1 MRLIIWVVDA
11 VKPVEDLL
19 EIKMKLAVSELKW
32 FELRKR
38 IIRWQKK
45 RDDDQLA
52 RVERAEEHSI
62 SILQKRYGYT
72 REQATAELHKHY
84 ANARLD

>member
-1 MRLIIWVVDA
+1 MRLIISVVDA

>member
-1 MRLIIWVVDA
+1 MKIA
-11 VKPVEDLL
+11 VAEL
-19 EIKMKLAVSELKW
+19 EW
-32 FELRKR
+32 FEFRKR

-52 RVERAEEHSI
+52 RVERAQEHSI

-72 REQATAELHKHY
+72 GEQAASELHKHY

>member
-1 MRLIIWVVDA
+1 MRIA
-11 VKPVEDLL
+11 VT
-19 EIKMKLAVSELKW
+19 ELKW
-32 FELRKR
+32 FQFRER

-45 RDDDQLA
+45 RDDEQLA
-52 RVERAEEHSI
+52 RVDRAEEHSI

>member
-1 MRLIIWVVDA
+1 
-11 VKPVEDLL
+11 
-19 EIKMKLAVSELKW
+19 MKIAAPRLKW
-32 FELRKR
+32 FEFRKR
-38 IIRWQKK
+38 ILHWQKE

-52 RVERAEEHSI
+52 RVERAQEHSI

-72 REQATAELHKHY
+72 REQAISELHKHY

>member
-1 MRLIIWVVDA
+1 MRIA
-11 VKPVEDLL
+11 VT
-19 EIKMKLAVSELKW
+19 ELKW
-32 FELRKR
+32 FQFRKR

-52 RVERAEEHSI
+52 SVERAQEHSI

-72 REQATAELHKHY
+72 REQATSELHKHY